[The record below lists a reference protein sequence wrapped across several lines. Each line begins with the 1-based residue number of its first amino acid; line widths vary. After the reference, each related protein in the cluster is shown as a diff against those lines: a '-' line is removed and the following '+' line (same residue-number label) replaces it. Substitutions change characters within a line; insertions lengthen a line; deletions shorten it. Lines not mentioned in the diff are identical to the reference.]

1 MTRGR
6 RSTPDHYT
14 RRAKSEG
21 RPARSVYKLEEI
33 DQRWQLLRRGAR
45 VLDLGASPGSW
56 TQYAAERVGSGGK
69 VLGVDLKPLA
79 VSLPGWA
86 AAREGDVFELAFEG
100 GYDVVL
106 SDMAPA
112 TMGDH
117 KTDAI
122 RSANLAERALDVAHI
137 HLAQGGHVVV
147 KVLEGGDVP
156 QLVTRMRR
164 DYEKVQRLRPQATRK
179 DSTELFL
186 IGLGKRQ
193 GAANV
198 PPPIQELA

>member
-1 MTRGR
+1 MTRGH
-6 RSTPDHYT
+6 RSSPDHYA

-33 DQRWQLLRRGAR
+33 DRRWQLLRRGAR

-56 TQYAAERVGSGGK
+56 TQYAAERVGSGGR

-86 AAREGDVFELAFEG
+86 EARVGDVFELAFAG

-112 TMGDH
+112 TMGDR

-122 RSANLAERALDVAHI
+122 RSANLAERALDVADT
-137 HLAQGGHVVV
+137 HLASGGHVVV

-164 DYEKVQRLRPQATRK
+164 DYNKVERLRPQATRK

-186 IGLGKRQ
+186 VGLNKR
-193 GAANV
+193 AAAAAES
-198 PPPIQELA
+198 PPQE